1 MDEAGWGP
9 TNQERWGHVNTLLR
23 KTDPVLHEP

>member
-9 TNQERWGHVNTLLR
+9 HTRKGGHVNTLLR